1 MSKWNILTAL
11 ALASALIAAPAGAD
25 GKPMKPVRGPTPLK
39 AQPFCASGKGYY
51 DDQDRWVCP
60 VVTRTVTRVVAPP
73 PPVVTRVVAPPPAP
87 AYDFSG
93 FTGGVGASIGSG
105 YYGGGGGFI
114 VEDRTRYSGVLQ
126 ASASAFT
133 FNQKVKRVSR
143 GHGGHGGH
151 GGGGCGCN

>member
-1 MSKWNILTAL
+1 M
-11 ALASALIAAPAGAD
+11 
-25 GKPMKPVRGPTPLK
+25 R
-39 AQPFCASGKGYY
+39 Y
-51 DDQDRWVCP
+51 DDFRRSDNIDDR
-60 VVTRTVTRVVAPP
+60 R
-73 PPVVTRVVAPPPAP
+73 
-87 AYDFSG
+87 DE
-93 FTGGVGASIGSG
+93 GGG
-105 YYGGGGGFI
+105 YGGGGGFI